1 MRSSRFL
8 AIILGAALSLVVVAG
23 AAAHSGGAGG
33 VQLAVEPNSIAAGGT
48 VVLAGKGL
56 EPNSDRVLLLVGA
69 ADTVQLGTVKT
80 DADGMFSTQLTIP
93 SHLPAGTYELRAI
106 GDETLTVSLSV
117 TAAEGAPVPAA
128 AGTTGHAIAARSRTP
143 LDTGLL
149 VGFVALT
156 ALIGGLLVWRAE
168 RFGAGAQG

>member
-1 MRSSRFL
+1 MPRSPFL
-8 AIILGAALSLVVVAG
+8 ALALGASLTLVAASG
-23 AAAHSGGAGG
+23 AIAHSGQGG
-33 VQLAVEPNSIAAGGT
+33 TQLAVEPNSIAAGGS

-56 EPNSDRVLLLVGA
+56 EPNSDRVLVLAGT

-80 DADGMFSTQLTIP
+80 DADGMFNTQLTIP

-117 TAAEGAPVPAA
+117 TAAEGGPAPAA
-128 AGTTGHAIAARSRTP
+128 VGTTGDAIATRSRTP

-149 VGFVALT
+149 VGFVALIG
-156 ALIGGLLVWRAE
+156 LIGGLLVWRAE
-168 RFGAGAQG
+168 RFGAGAHG